1 MSDYGSTT
9 EPCLK
14 REYVIVV
21 GAEDY
26 YERPGNKMMFMAQ
39 AVRYV
44 RRHGSRFD
52 IRTVLYFR
60 GGPGVH
66 TDGQV
71 AALTASVKKYGGTA
85 KEVRGWGEV
94 ASHINTRTVDGCQK
108 RVQVLIFFA
117 HGSPGR
123 IWLSADEGLFLTAGD
138 LGRVDAGS
146 FTPKRD
152 RNPRYTFRHVTS
164 WACQTGNA
172 GQEGSA
178 EQNLKNSL
186 AQEMADSWDIQAR
199 ASITQ
204 TNYGGTW
211 AGWRPWDT
219 NDDRRNIDNA
229 VWEDDGAD
237 GSVVSGGGSAQGD
250 MPTGMYLLNPGQSS
264 GYRTADLD

>member
-1 MSDYGSTT
+1 MLDYGSTI

-26 YERPGNKMMFMAQ
+26 YDRPGNKMMFMAH

-44 RRHGSRFD
+44 RIYGSRFD
-52 IRTVLYFR
+52 ITTVLYFR

-66 TDGQV
+66 TDRQV
-71 AALTASVKKYGGTA
+71 AALTASVRKYKGTA
-85 KEVRGWGEV
+85 RSVRSWRDV
-94 ASHINTRTVDGCQK
+94 ASHINTRTVNGCQK

-117 HGSPGR
+117 HGQPGR
-123 IWLSADEGLFLTAGD
+123 IWLSADEGIFLTAGD

-152 RNPRYTFRHVTS
+152 RNSRYTFRHVTS

-172 GQEGSA
+172 GQRGSA

-186 AQEMADSWDIQAR
+186 AQKMADFWDIQAR
-199 ASITQ
+199 ASITR
-204 TNYGGTW
+204 TTYAGTW
-211 AGWRPWDT
+211 AGWRPWDRNT
-219 NDDRRNIDNA
+219 DRRNIDNA

-237 GSVVSGGGSAQGD
+237 GSVESGSGSDQGN
-250 MPTGMYLLNPGQSS
+250 MPTGMYLLNPGQRS
-264 GYRTADLD
+264 GYRTEDLD

>member
-1 MSDYGSTT
+1 MPEYGSTT

-26 YERPGNKMMFMAQ
+26 YERPGNKMMFMAH

-52 IRTVLYFR
+52 ITTVLYFR

-66 TDGQV
+66 TDRQV
-71 AALTASVKKYGGTA
+71 AALTSSVRKYGGAA
-85 KEVRGWGEV
+85 KEVRSWGDV
-94 ASHINTRTVDGCQK
+94 ASHINAKTVDGCQK

-138 LGRVDAGS
+138 LARVDAGS
-146 FTPKRD
+146 FTPRSD
-152 RNPRYTFRHVTS
+152 RNPRYASRHVTS

-172 GQEGSA
+172 GQAGNA

-186 AQEMADSWDIQAR
+186 AQEMADLWDIQAR

-204 TNYGGTW
+204 TDYTGTW

-219 NDDRRNIDNA
+219 NDDRKDIDNA

-237 GSVVSGGGSAQGD
+237 GSVRSGSGSAQGT
-250 MPTGMYLLNPGQSS
+250 MPSGMYVLNPGQSS
-264 GYRTADLD
+264 RYGDIELD